1 MIFQQPSG
9 VAAVVFNT
17 ASIFTVAGFSDGK
30 LVSISVALVQ
40 LLGCTL
46 ACLAIDKTGR
56 RILLLTMSIAMSC
69 TLFGLGTYFEIYI
82 PPTGANSS
90 LDVTSLLGPIS
101 HSVPASKINWLSV
114 VCIVLFN
121 LFFALAWAPVPW
133 LIMSEIFPTQA
144 RVEDCALVWQ
154 PLRTGW
160 PKIKSLVARRQHALS
175 RLGKNSHAFKMWRN
189 KV

>member
-1 MIFQQPSG
+1 MFSDFIVYFLFADHEKKLSLQDWLSPVIAKPLMISIGLMIFQQLSG

-17 ASIFTVAGFSDGK
+17 ASILTVAGFSDGK

-46 ACLAIDKTGR
+46 ACLVVDKTGR

-90 LDVTSLLGPIS
+90 SDVTSLLGPIS

-121 LFFALAWAPVPW
+121 LFFALAWAPVP
-133 LIMSEIFPTQA
+133 
-144 RVEDCALVWQ
+144 
-154 PLRTGW
+154 
-160 PKIKSLVARRQHALS
+160 
-175 RLGKNSHAFKMWRN
+175 
-189 KV
+189 